1 MGGAFVRTPKL
12 NLSNSHKGNKNIDLG
27 YIPPISGIVWMEI
40 ALGIY
45 ALITAIV
52 LQPSL
57 GWGVVLW
64 MVLYM
69 LGYFYIAGLNL
80 IQHMPVKDKGMAK
93 SYAR

>member
-1 MGGAFVRTPKL
+1 M
-12 NLSNSHKGNKNIDLG
+12 
-27 YIPPISGIVWMEI
+27 VWVEI

-45 ALITAIV
+45 ALITGIV
-52 LQPSL
+52 LQPSM

-80 IQHMPVKDKGMAK
+80 IQHMPVKDKRMANILQ
-93 SYAR
+93 SLD